1 MSAWQERTIEQR
13 NLLNPAFC
21 AITVWHLARGY
32 RTEATTLGTE
42 EGGLPLTL
50 VFVGTSLVLRGQTRE
65 RLPRTITSS
74 LATWVNEHPLERSA
88 VAKGVVVLRVPVREA
103 LVFGAQHRLLSLTGH
118 RLEADNSSSISRK
131 INSYLRA
138 SSDEVRDCMRQAT
151 FVGRWLCKAGT
162 PPTVLALL
170 GVQA

>member
-32 RTEATTLGTE
+32 RTEATALGSDA
-42 EGGLPLTL
+42 GGFPLAL
-50 VFVGTSLVLRGQTRE
+50 AFVGASLVLRGQTRDQ
-65 RLPRTITSS
+65 LPRTITSS
-74 LATWVNEHPLERSA
+74 LATWVNDHPLERSA
-88 VAKGVVVLRVPVREA
+88 VAKGVVVLRETVREA
-103 LVFGAQHRLLSLTGH
+103 LLFGAQHGLLSLDGH
-118 RLEADNSSSISRK
+118 RLDAGSTSMK
-131 INSYLRA
+131 QINTYLRA

-151 FVGRWLCKAGT
+151 FVGRWLYKAGA

-170 GVQA
+170 GVQP